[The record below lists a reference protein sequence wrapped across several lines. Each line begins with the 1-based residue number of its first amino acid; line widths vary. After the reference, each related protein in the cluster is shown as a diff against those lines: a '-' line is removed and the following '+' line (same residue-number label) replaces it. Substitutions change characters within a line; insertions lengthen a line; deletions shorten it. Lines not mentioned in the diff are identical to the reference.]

1 MSKPRDASSPVI
13 WPPII
18 YGMAALLSALAA
30 WFAPWSF
37 LGSFL
42 GPRLTALFG
51 SDWRLVVWLIGGAM
65 IFAGLATA
73 LAAEMRFKAAGT
85 PVPPTRPTK
94 AIVSTGIYG
103 WTRNPMYLGMTLCL
117 LGLGLGLDQLWFVI
131 ATPIAMACV
140 TKLAIERE
148 EAYLAA
154 KFGATYLDYKAQVR
168 RWL

>member
-1 MSKPRDASSPVI
+1 MTTPRDASSPVI

-18 YGMAALLSALAA
+18 YGSAALVSALAA
-30 WFAPWSF
+30 WFVPWPF
-37 LGSFL
+37 
-42 GPRLTALFG
+42 LTALIG
-51 SDWRLVVWLIGGAM
+51 SDWRLLVRLAGGAL
-65 IFAGLATA
+65 IAAGLAAA
-73 LAAEMRFKAAGT
+73 LAAEIRFKAAGT

-131 ATPIAMACV
+131 ATPIAMALV

-154 KFGATYLDYKAQVR
+154 KFGATYLDYKRQVR